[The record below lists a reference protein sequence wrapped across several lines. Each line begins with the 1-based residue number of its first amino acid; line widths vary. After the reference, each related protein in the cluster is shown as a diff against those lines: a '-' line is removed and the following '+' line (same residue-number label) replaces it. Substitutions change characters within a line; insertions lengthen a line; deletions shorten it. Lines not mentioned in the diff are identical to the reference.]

1 MTQAVQQTPKNA
13 QASKQAAASAA
24 NKKPDKKPDPNSPE
38 AKKVQEQNREQGG
51 MLSAVKDGVGKT
63 VDVATQAGAEVMKES
78 AKTSLSTVLHS
89 VIHPLRMQLNMPPLV
104 IVKGPIMSF
113 LSSSLD
119 KYMKEN
125 QVDIGMSAQEIVT
138 ELIDG
143 NLDKLSGEVTN
154 LVTDF
159 VQKSMSDDLKNAIAQ
174 KSPTKIAM
182 AAGTS
187 LTTGAKGLFS
197 QMFNMPNSNKFTSF
211 FKFFGQKIPFVNKLG
226 PKWQP
231 WAAGAFLFTFG
242 GAIVRL
248 TAKFVNLIFKGGI
261 LAGGAVLAKK
271 IFDKMMPGPGKAQ
284 APQAPGGMLG
294 NIAKMAAGPGAS
306 PMHAAAGQAKGGG
319 LGQALGAATDLL
331 GMFAGPKR

>member
-1 MTQAVQQTPKNA
+1 MTQAVKQAPKNA
-13 QASKQAAASAA
+13 QASKQAVANAA
-24 NKKPDKKPDPNSPE
+24 NKKADKKLDPNSPE
-38 AKKVQEQNREQGG
+38 AKKVQEEKRKQGG
-51 MLSAVKDGVGKT
+51 MLSAVQDGIGRT
-63 VDVATQAGAEVMKES
+63 ADVAAKAGAEVLQES

-89 VIHPLRMQLNMPPLV
+89 VIQPLRMQLNMPPLV

-113 LSSSLD
+113 IASSLD

-125 QVDIGMSAQEIVT
+125 QVDIGMSAPEIVS

-143 NLDKLSGEVTN
+143 NLEKLSGEVTN
-154 LVTDF
+154 LVSDF
-159 VQKSMSDDLKNAIAQ
+159 VQKSMSEDLKTAIAE

-187 LTTGAKGLFS
+187 LTTGARGLFG

-211 FKFFGQKIPFVNKLG
+211 FKFFGQKIPFVNRLG
-226 PKWQP
+226 PKWRP

-248 TAKFVNLIFKGGI
+248 TARFVNLIFKGGV
-261 LAGGAVLAKK
+261 LAGLAVVAKK
-271 IFDKMMPGPGKAQ
+271 IFDKMTPGPGRAPAQ
-284 APQAPGGMLG
+284 QGAAGMLG
-294 NIAKMAAGPGAS
+294 NLAKMATAPGAGPQ
-306 PMHAAAGQAKGGG
+306 HAQAGQARGG

-331 GMFAGPKR
+331 GMFAGPKK